1 MKRKWFAK
9 CLSLLLSTLTLF
21 ALTPSLWAGDFSADV
36 VETHGGKVETFRIQ
50 VLQGRYLLQKRE
62 DGKQLHII
70 VDPAA
75 NLTRIVIP
83 AEKTY
88 YELPADDLFSLINN
102 PFQAARVSAS
112 RYETRSMG
120 RETLQGFDCSKTL
133 IHSAGQD
140 LMTLWTSDES
150 LVPLKLRLNSDPP
163 RQVELVNL
171 KPGAVDAALF
181 QIPGDFKKKP
191 HPSQKKRAPDP
202 ATLSAITGSVSGE
215 APWGRR
221 VKAGGELRVK
231 VDKMRRVRVRVI
243 NLLKSEAEIVVLP
256 FHQGK
261 QRENIGVTPRKL
273 EHKGS
278 SFNRGFNKDRDMFG
292 DAFQVDEVVVK
303 VSSGLVHVVVD
314 QPDKRVRDLY
324 NRGGVTTWEG
334 LSPDRATR
342 LTMTGDNP
350 DGDTTSGKILV
361 RNDKAKTRENLPFEV
376 KNGETKVW
384 TFDVEK
390 GYDVLQISVPSGQG
404 SLRIH
409 IEQPV
414 TAIPEVKRV
423 QPPSSPVQPTKA
435 KSKPVVKS
443 PSGQSQTV
451 MPARMVLVLDAS
463 GSMWGQIEGKAKIT
477 IAKEVMA
484 DLISE
489 LPTDFQTGLM
499 VYGHRRKGDCADIE
513 MLMPVGPH
521 NAVAMNAKVQ
531 GISPKGKTPLSES
544 VRQAA
549 KALRYT
555 EERASVVLLSDG
567 LETCHAD
574 PCALAAELA
583 MSGVDFTV
591 HVIGFDISQEEQTR
605 LRCMADRTGGL
616 FLAASD
622 AQTLRDA
629 LLKTLDEVR
638 EPPPPVVK
646 DPGEARLTG
655 PASVPVG
662 AAFQVGWEGPDS
674 HNDYVAIAKK
684 EPRDSAFI
692 DYAYTSR
699 GNPLELVAPGVAGE
713 YELRYLHAHSNRII
727 GRRAIQVTP
736 VQAEVKVS
744 QSANV
749 AAEIEVAWSGPA
761 YRSDYIT
768 IAKVGDVAGR
778 YDNYAYTSK
787 GTPAKLWAPAEPGQ
801 YEVRYILS
809 RGTQVL
815 ARAPLTV
822 KSVTAQVQPPATA
835 NVAARFEVTW
845 QGPDNGAD
853 YITIAN
859 SEDVA
864 GRYDNYAYTRKGS
877 PATLIAPSE
886 PGDYEVRY
894 IQARGTKMLAS
905 APITIQAVSA
915 QVQPPVSANAAAR
928 FEVTWQG
935 PDNEGDYIT
944 IANSEDVAGR
954 YDNYA
959 YTRKGSPAALIAP
972 SEPGDYEVRYI
983 QARGTKMLASAPITI
998 QAVSALVQPPAS
1010 ADMGAEFE
1018 VVWSGPDNQGDYITV
1033 APPGDVPGR
1042 YDNYAYTRKGTPAKL
1057 LAPSEPGRYEV
1068 RYIQAK
1074 GTKLLAKASI
1084 TVNAVSAKVVPPAS
1098 AKAGEVFQV
1107 TWQGPDYQGDYLT
1120 VALPGDSPGRYDNY
1134 VYTRTGSPASLK
1146 APTKPGE
1153 YEVRYILARGVKI
1166 LAKRALKVIK

>member
-1 MKRKWFAK
+1 MKRMWFAK
-9 CLSLLLSTLTLF
+9 CLSLFFSTLMLF
-21 ALTPSLWAGDFSADV
+21 ALAPSLQAGDFTADV
-36 VETHGGKVETFRIQ
+36 VETHGGKVETYK
-50 VLQGRYLLQKRE
+50 VLVSQGRYLLQMRE

-70 VDPAA
+70 VNPAA

-83 AEKTY
+83 AEKIY
-88 YELPADDLFSLINN
+88 YELPADNLFSLINN
-102 PFQAARVSAS
+102 PFQSAQVSAS
-112 RYETRSMG
+112 RYETRSLG

-150 LVPLKLRLNSDPP
+150 LVPLKLSLNSDPP

-171 KPGAVDAALF
+171 KSGAVDAALL

-191 HPSQKKRAPDP
+191 HPSQKRRAPDP
-202 ATLSAITGSVSGE
+202 ATLFAVTGSVSGK

-221 VKAGGELRVK
+221 VKAGAELRVE
-231 VDKMRRVRVRVI
+231 VDKTRKARVRVI

-273 EHKGS
+273 EYKGS
-278 SFNRGFNKDRDMFG
+278 SFSREFNKDRDMFG
-292 DAFQVDEVVVK
+292 SSFAVDEVVIK
-303 VSSGLVHVVVD
+303 VSKGLAHVVVD
-314 QPDKRVRDLY
+314 QPGKEVRDLY
-324 NRGGVTTWEG
+324 NRGGVTTWER

-342 LTMTGDNP
+342 LSMTGDNP

-361 RNDKAKTRENLPFEV
+361 RNDKAKTREDLPFEV

-384 TFDVEK
+384 TFDADK
-390 GYDVLQISVPSGQG
+390 GYDILQITVPSGQG
-404 SLRIH
+404 SMRIR
-409 IEQPV
+409 IDE
-414 TAIPEVKRV
+414 
-423 QPPSSPVQPTKA
+423 SGTKA
-435 KSKPVVKS
+435 AAAPSVRAVSTPATKPVAKPTPAATAKVE
-443 PSGQSQTV
+443 
-451 MPARMVLVLDAS
+451 PARMVLVLDAS
-463 GSMWGQIEGKAKIT
+463 GSMWGQIKGKAKIT
-477 IAKEVMA
+477 IAKAVMA
-484 DLISE
+484 DLIRE

-499 VYGHRRKGDCADIE
+499 VYGHRRKGDCDDIE

-555 EERASVVLLSDG
+555 EERASVVLVSDG

-629 LLKTLDEVR
+629 LSKTLDEVR

-674 HNDYVAIAKK
+674 HNDYVAIAQK

-692 DYAYTSR
+692 DYAYTSI
-699 GNPLELVAPGVAGE
+699 GNPLELVAPGKAGE
-713 YELRYLHAHSNRII
+713 YELRYLHAHSSRII
-727 GRRAIQVTP
+727 GRRVIQVTP
-736 VQAEVKVS
+736 VQAEVKAPP
-744 QSANV
+744 SANV
-749 AAEIEVAWSGPA
+749 ASEIEVAWSGPA

-809 RGTQVL
+809 RGTQML
-815 ARAPLTV
+815 ARAPITV
-822 KSVTAQVQPPATA
+822 KSVTAQVQTPATA
-835 NVAARFEVTW
+835 NAAARFEVTW
-845 QGPDNGAD
+845 QGPDNKGD

-859 SEDVA
+859 PEDVA
-864 GRYDNYAYTRKGS
+864 GRYDNYAYTHKGS
-877 PATLIAPSE
+877 PATLTAPSE
-886 PGDYEVRY
+886 PGVYEVRY

-915 QVQPPVSANAAAR
+915 QVRPPATANAAAG

-935 PDNEGDYIT
+935 PDNKGDYIT
-944 IANSEDVAGR
+944 IANPEDVA
-954 YDNYA
+954 
-959 YTRKGSPAALIAP
+959 
-972 SEPGDYEVRYI
+972 
-983 QARGTKMLASAPITI
+983 
-998 QAVSALVQPPAS
+998 
-1010 ADMGAEFE
+1010 
-1018 VVWSGPDNQGDYITV
+1018 
-1033 APPGDVPGR
+1033 GR

-1057 LAPSEPGRYEV
+1057 LAPSEPGQYEV

-1074 GTKLLAKASI
+1074 GTKLLAKSMI
-1084 TVNAVSAKVVPPAS
+1084 TVNAVSAEVVPPVS
-1098 AKAGEVFQV
+1098 AKAGEYFQV
-1107 TWQGPDYQGDYLT
+1107 AWQGPAYQSDYIT
-1120 VALPGDSPGRYDNY
+1120 VALSGDSPGRYDNY
-1134 VYTRTGSPASLK
+1134 VYTRTGSPARLK

-1153 YEVRYILARGVKI
+1153 YEVRYIMARGTKI

>member
-1 MKRKWFAK
+1 M
-9 CLSLLLSTLTLF
+9 LLSTLTLF

-36 VETHGGKVETFRIQ
+36 VETHGGKVENFNIQ

-70 VDPAA
+70 VDQAA

-83 AEKTY
+83 AEKIY
-88 YELPADDLFSLINN
+88 YELPADDLFSLIND

-112 RYETRSMG
+112 RYETRSVG
-120 RETLQGFDCSKTL
+120 RETLQGFDCNKTL

-140 LMTLWTSDES
+140 LMTLWMSDES
-150 LVPLKLRLNSDPP
+150 LVPLKLSLNRDPP

-171 KPGAVDAALF
+171 KPGAVNSALF

-191 HPSQKKRAPDP
+191 HPAQKKRAPDP
-202 ATLSAITGSVSGE
+202 ATLSAVTGSVSGE

-221 VKAGGELRVK
+221 VKAGGELRIK

-243 NLLKSEAEIVVLP
+243 NLLKSEAETTVLP

-261 QRENIGVTPRKL
+261 QRENIGVTLQKL
-273 EHKGS
+273 EYKGS
-278 SFNRGFNKDRDMFG
+278 SFNREFNKDRDMFG

-303 VSSGLVHVVVD
+303 VSKGLAHVVVD
-314 QPDKRVRDLY
+314 QPGKEVRDLF
-324 NRGGVTTWEG
+324 NRGGVTTWERISPERDTH
-334 LSPDRATR
+334 LS
-342 LTMTGDNP
+342 MTGDNP
-350 DGDTTSGKILV
+350 DGDTTSGEILV
-361 RNDKAKTRENLPFEV
+361 RNDKAKTREKLPFEV

-384 TFDVEK
+384 TFGADK
-390 GYDVLQISVPSGQG
+390 GYDVLQITVPVGQG
-404 SLRIH
+404 GMRIR
-409 IEQPV
+409 IDE
-414 TAIPEVKRV
+414 
-423 QPPSSPVQPTKA
+423 SGTKA
-435 KSKPVVKS
+435 VAAPVVRAVSTPATKPVVK
-443 PSGQSQTV
+443 PAPAATAKV
-451 MPARMVLVLDAS
+451 EPARMVLVLDAS
-463 GSMWGQIEGKAKIT
+463 GSMWGQIKSKAKIT
-477 IAKEVMA
+477 IAKAVMA

-499 VYGHRRKGDCADIE
+499 VYGHRRKGDCDDIE
-513 MLMPVGPH
+513 MLVPLGPH

-555 EERASVVLLSDG
+555 EERASVVLVSDG

-574 PCALAAELA
+574 PCALVAELA

-638 EPPPPVVK
+638 EPPPPVVE

-692 DYAYTSR
+692 DYAYTSKD
-699 GNPLELVAPGVAGE
+699 NPLELVAPGEAGE
-713 YELRYLHAHSNRII
+713 YELRYLHAHSSRII

-736 VQAEVKVS
+736 VQAEVKVP
-744 QSANV
+744 QSASV
-749 AAEIEVAWSGPA
+749 ATEIEVAWSGPA

-815 ARAPLTV
+815 ARAPFTV

-835 NVAARFEVTW
+835 NAAARFEVTW
-845 QGPDNGAD
+845 QGPDNKGD

-859 SEDVA
+859 IEDVA
-864 GRYDNYAYTRKGS
+864 GRYDNYAYTHKGS

-894 IQARGTKMLAS
+894 IQAKGTKMLAS
-905 APITIQAVSA
+905 APIS
-915 QVQPPVSANAAAR
+915 
-928 FEVTWQG
+928 
-935 PDNEGDYIT
+935 
-944 IANSEDVAGR
+944 
-954 YDNYA
+954 
-959 YTRKGSPAALIAP
+959 
-972 SEPGDYEVRYI
+972 
-983 QARGTKMLASAPITI
+983 I

-1018 VVWSGPDNQGDYITV
+1018 VVWSGPDNKGDYITV
-1033 APPGDVPGR
+1033 APPGDAPGR

-1057 LAPSEPGRYEV
+1057 FAPSEPGRYEV

-1084 TVNAVSAKVVPPAS
+1084 LVNAVSAEVVPPVS
-1098 AKAGEVFQV
+1098 AKAGKYFQV
-1107 TWQGPDYQGDYLT
+1107 AWQGPAYQSDYIT
-1120 VALPGDSPGRYDNY
+1120 VALSGDSPGRYDNY
-1134 VYTRTGSPASLK
+1134 VYTRTGSPARLK

-1153 YEVRYILARGVKI
+1153 YEVRYIMARGTKI

>member
-1 MKRKWFAK
+1 MLFY
-9 CLSLLLSTLTLF
+9 TLVLF
-21 ALTPSLWAGDFSADV
+21 ALAPSLWAGDFSADV
-36 VETHGGKVETFRIQ
+36 VETHGGKVETYKIQ
-50 VLQGRYLLQKRE
+50 VSQGRYLLQKRE

-88 YELPADDLFSLINN
+88 YELPADNLFSLINN

-112 RYETRSMG
+112 RYETRAVG
-120 RETLQGFDCSKTL
+120 RETLQGFDCSKTQ

-150 LVPLKLRLNSDPP
+150 LVPLKLSLNSDPP

-171 KPGAVDAALF
+171 KPGVVNAALF

-191 HPSQKKRAPDP
+191 HPTQKKRAPDP
-202 ATLSAITGSVSGE
+202 ATLSAVTGSVSGE

-221 VKAGGELRVK
+221 VRAGGELRVK
-231 VDKMRRVRVRVI
+231 VDKMRITRVRVI
-243 NLLKSEAEIVVLP
+243 NLLKSESETTVLP

-261 QRENIGVTPRKL
+261 QRENIGVTLQKL
-273 EHKGS
+273 EYKGS
-278 SFNRGFNKDRDMFG
+278 SFNREFNKDRGLFG
-292 DAFQVDEVVVK
+292 NTFQVDEVVVK
-303 VSSGLVHVVVD
+303 ISKGLAHVVVD
-314 QPDKRVRDLY
+314 QPGKKVRDLY
-324 NRGGVTTWEG
+324 NRGGVTTWER
-334 LSPDRATR
+334 LSPERGTR
-342 LTMTGDNP
+342 LTMIGDNL

-384 TFDVEK
+384 PFDAEK
-390 GYDVLQISVPSGQG
+390 GYDVLQITVPSGQG

-409 IEQPV
+409 IEQPAA
-414 TAIPEVKRV
+414 AIPEAKRV
-423 QPPSSPVQPTKA
+423 QPPSGQAQPVKA
-435 KSKPVVKS
+435 KPKPKPVVKS
-443 PSGQSQTV
+443 LSGQSQSV
-451 MPARMVLVLDAS
+451 VPARMVLVLDAS
-463 GSMWGQIEGKAKIT
+463 GSMWGQIKGKAKIT
-477 IAKEVMA
+477 IAKAVMA

-489 LPTDFQTGLM
+489 LPTDFHTGLM
-499 VYGHRRKGDCADIE
+499 VYGHRRKGDCEDIE

-521 NAVAMNAKVQ
+521 NAVTMNAKVQ

-555 EERASVVLLSDG
+555 EERASVVLVSDG

-629 LLKTLDEVR
+629 LFKTLDEVR
-638 EPPPPVVK
+638 EPPPPVVE
-646 DPGEARLTG
+646 DPGKAQLTG

-662 AAFQVGWEGPDS
+662 AAFQVGWEGPGS

-684 EPRDSAFI
+684 EPKDSAFI

-699 GNPLELVAPGVAGE
+699 GNPLELVAPGKVGE
-713 YELRYLHAHSNRII
+713 YELRYLHAHSSRII
-727 GRRAIQVTP
+727 GRRVIQVTP
-736 VQAEVKVS
+736 VQAEVKAPP
-744 QSANV
+744 SANV
-749 AAEIEVAWSGPA
+749 ASEIEVAWSGPA

-835 NVAARFEVTW
+835 NAAARFEVTW
-845 QGPDNGAD
+845 QGPDNQGD
-853 YITIAN
+853 YITIAKVG
-859 SEDVA
+859 DVV

-894 IQARGTKMLAS
+894 IQARGAKMLAS

-915 QVQPPVSANAAAR
+915 QVQPPATANAAAG
-928 FEVTWQG
+928 FEVVWQG
-935 PDNEGDYIT
+935 PDNQGDYIT
-944 IANSEDVAGR
+944 IATPKDSAGR

-959 YTRKGSPAALIAP
+959 YTRKGSPATLTAP
-972 SEPGDYEVRYI
+972 SEPGDFEVRYI

-998 QAVSALVQPPAS
+998 QAVSAQVKPPAS
-1010 ADMGAEFE
+1010 ADVGAGFE

-1042 YDNYAYTRKGTPAKL
+1042 YDNYAYTRKGTPVKL
-1057 LAPSEPGRYEV
+1057 LAPSEPGQYEV

-1084 TVNAVSAKVVPPAS
+1084 SVNAVSAEVVPPVS
-1098 AKAGEVFQV
+1098 AKAGEYFQV
-1107 TWQGPDYQGDYLT
+1107 VWQGPAYQSDYIT
-1120 VALPGDSPGRYDNY
+1120 VALPGDSPSRYDNY
-1134 VYTRTGSPASLK
+1134 AYTHRGSPARLK
-1146 APTKPGE
+1146 APAKPGE
-1153 YEVRYILARGVKI
+1153 YEVRYIMASGTKI
-1166 LAKRALKVIK
+1166 LAKRALKVTR

>member
-1 MKRKWFAK
+1 MKRVWCTE
-9 CLSLLLSTLTLF
+9 CLSLFFYTLVLF
-21 ALTPSLWAGDFSADV
+21 ALAPSLWAGDFSADV
-36 VETHGGKVETFRIQ
+36 VETHGNKVETYKIQ

-70 VDPAA
+70 VDPTA
-75 NLTRIVIP
+75 NLTRVVIP

-102 PFQAARVSAS
+102 PFQSARVSAS
-112 RYETRSMG
+112 RYETRAVG
-120 RETLQGFDCSKTL
+120 RETLQGFDCNKTL

-150 LVPLKLRLNSDPP
+150 LVPLKLSLNSDPP

-171 KPGAVDAALF
+171 KPGAVNAALL

-191 HPSQKKRAPDP
+191 HPAQKRRAPDP

-273 EHKGS
+273 EYKGS
-278 SFNRGFNKDRDMFG
+278 SFNREFNKDREMFG
-292 DAFQVDEVVVK
+292 SSFAVDEVVIK
-303 VSSGLVHVVVD
+303 VSKGLAHVVVD
-314 QPDKRVRDLY
+314 QPGKELRDLY
-324 NRGGVTTWEG
+324 NRGGVTTWERISPERDTQ
-334 LSPDRATR
+334 LS
-342 LTMTGDNP
+342 MTGDNP

-361 RNDKAKTRENLPFEV
+361 RNDKAKTREDMPFEV

-384 TFDVEK
+384 TFDADK
-390 GYDVLQISVPSGQG
+390 GYDILQITVPSGQG
-404 SLRIH
+404 SMRIR
-409 IEQPV
+409 IDE
-414 TAIPEVKRV
+414 
-423 QPPSSPVQPTKA
+423 SGTKA
-435 KSKPVVKS
+435 AAAPSVRAVSTPATKPVAKPTPAATAKVE
-443 PSGQSQTV
+443 
-451 MPARMVLVLDAS
+451 PARMVLVLDAS
-463 GSMWGQIEGKAKIT
+463 GSMWGQIKGKAKIT
-477 IAKEVMA
+477 IAKAVMA
-484 DLISE
+484 DLIRE

-499 VYGHRRKGDCADIE
+499 VYGHRRKGDCDDIE

-591 HVIGFDISQEEQTR
+591 HVIGFDITQEEQTR

-629 LLKTLDEVR
+629 LSKTLDEVR

-699 GNPLELVAPGVAGE
+699 GNPLELVAPGEAGE

-727 GRRAIQVTP
+727 GRMAIQVTP
-736 VQAEVKVS
+736 VQAEVRVS
-744 QSANV
+744 PSANV
-749 AAEIEVAWSGPA
+749 ATEIEVVWSGPA

-768 IAKVGDVAGR
+768 IAKVDDVAGR

-787 GTPAKLWAPAEPGQ
+787 GTPVKLWVPAEPGQ

-815 ARAPLTV
+815 ARTPLTA
-822 KSVTAQVQPPATA
+822 KSVTAQVQPPASA
-835 NVAARFEVTW
+835 NAAAGFEVAW
-845 QGPDNGAD
+845 QGPDNEGD
-853 YITIAN
+853 YITVAPPK
-859 SEDVA
+859 DVA

-894 IQARGTKMLAS
+894 IQARGTKLLAKAS
-905 APITIQAVSA
+905 ITIQAVSA
-915 QVQPPVSANAAAR
+915 QVQPP
-928 FEVTWQG
+928 
-935 PDNEGDYIT
+935 
-944 IANSEDVAGR
+944 
-954 YDNYA
+954 
-959 YTRKGSPAALIAP
+959 
-972 SEPGDYEVRYI
+972 
-983 QARGTKMLASAPITI
+983 
-998 QAVSALVQPPAS
+998 AS
-1010 ADMGAEFE
+1010 ADVGAGFE
-1018 VVWSGPDNQGDYITV
+1018 VAWQGPDNQGDYITV

-1042 YDNYAYTRKGTPAKL
+1042 YDNYVYTRKGTPAKL
-1057 LAPSEPGRYEV
+1057 LAPSEPGQYEV

-1074 GTKLLAKASI
+1074 GTKLLAKSMI
-1084 TVNAVSAKVVPPAS
+1084 TVNAVSAEVAPPAS
-1098 AKAGEVFQV
+1098 ARAGEIFQV

-1134 VYTRTGSPASLK
+1134 AYTSKSSPARLK
-1146 APTKPGE
+1146 APAKPGE
-1153 YEVRYILARGVKI
+1153 YEVRYIMARGTKI
-1166 LAKRALKVIK
+1166 LAKRVLKVIK

>member
-1 MKRKWFAK
+1 M
-9 CLSLLLSTLTLF
+9 
-21 ALTPSLWAGDFSADV
+21 
-36 VETHGGKVETFRIQ
+36 VETHGGKVETYKIQ
-50 VLQGRYLLQKRE
+50 ISQDRYLLQKRE

-70 VDPAA
+70 VDSAA

-83 AEKTY
+83 ADKIY
-88 YELPADDLFSLINN
+88 YELPADSLFSMVND
-102 PFQAARVSAS
+102 PFQSARVSAS
-112 RYETRSMG
+112 RYETRSLG
-120 RETLQGFDCSKTL
+120 RETLQGFDCNKTL

-150 LVPLKLRLNSDPP
+150 LVPLKLSLNSDPP

-171 KPGAVDAALF
+171 KQGAVSTALF

-191 HPSQKKRAPDP
+191 HPAQKKRAPDP
-202 ATLSAITGSVSGE
+202 ATLSAVTGSVSGE

-256 FHQGK
+256 FHQRK

-273 EHKGS
+273 EYKGS
-278 SFNRGFNKDRDMFG
+278 SFNREFNKDRGMFG
-292 DAFQVDEVVVK
+292 NTFQVDEVVVK
-303 VSSGLVHVVVD
+303 VSKGLAHVVVD
-314 QPDKRVRDLY
+314 QPGKEVRDLY
-324 NRGGVTTWEG
+324 NRGGVTTWER
-334 LSPDRATR
+334 LSPERGTR
-342 LTMTGDNP
+342 LTMIGDNL

-384 TFDVEK
+384 TFHADK
-390 GYDVLQISVPSGQG
+390 GYDVLQITVPSGQG

-409 IEQPV
+409 IEQPA
-414 TAIPEVKRV
+414 TAIPEAKRV
-423 QPPSSPVQPTKA
+423 QPPSGQTQPTKA
-435 KSKPVVKS
+435 KPKPVVKS
-443 PSGQSQTV
+443 PSGQSQSV
-451 MPARMVLVLDAS
+451 VLARMVLVLDAS
-463 GSMWGQIEGKAKIT
+463 GSMWGQIKGKAKIT
-477 IAKEVMA
+477 IAKAVMT

-499 VYGHRRKGDCADIE
+499 VYGHRRKGDCDDIE
-513 MLMPVGPH
+513 MLMPVGPR

-544 VRQAA
+544 ARQAA

-555 EERASVVLLSDG
+555 EERASVVLVSDG

-574 PCALAAELA
+574 PCALAAELS

-591 HVIGFDISQEEQTR
+591 HVIGFDISQEEQTW

-629 LLKTLDEVR
+629 LFKTLDEVR
-638 EPPPPVVK
+638 EAPPPVVE

-699 GNPLELVAPGVAGE
+699 GNPLELVAPGEVGE
-713 YELRYLHAHSNRII
+713 YELRYLHAHSSRII

-736 VQAEVKVS
+736 VQAEVRVP

-778 YDNYAYTSK
+778 YDNYAYT
-787 GTPAKLWAPAEPGQ
+787 
-801 YEVRYILS
+801 
-809 RGTQVL
+809 
-815 ARAPLTV
+815 
-822 KSVTAQVQPPATA
+822 
-835 NVAARFEVTW
+835 
-845 QGPDNGAD
+845 
-853 YITIAN
+853 
-859 SEDVA
+859 
-864 GRYDNYAYTRKGS
+864 RKGS
-877 PATLIAPSE
+877 PATLTAPSE
-886 PGDYEVRY
+886 SGDYEVRY
-894 IQARGTKMLAS
+894 IQAKGTKMLAS

-915 QVQPPVSANAAAR
+915 Q
-928 FEVTWQG
+928 
-935 PDNEGDYIT
+935 
-944 IANSEDVAGR
+944 
-954 YDNYA
+954 
-959 YTRKGSPAALIAP
+959 
-972 SEPGDYEVRYI
+972 
-983 QARGTKMLASAPITI
+983 
-998 QAVSALVQPPAS
+998 VQPPAS

-1042 YDNYAYTRKGTPAKL
+1042 YDNYVYTRKGTPAKL
-1057 LAPSEPGRYEV
+1057 LAPSEPGQYEV
-1068 RYIQAK
+1068 RYI
-1074 GTKLLAKASI
+1074 
-1084 TVNAVSAKVVPPAS
+1084 
-1098 AKAGEVFQV
+1098 
-1107 TWQGPDYQGDYLT
+1107 
-1120 VALPGDSPGRYDNY
+1120 
-1134 VYTRTGSPASLK
+1134 
-1146 APTKPGE
+1146 
-1153 YEVRYILARGVKI
+1153 
-1166 LAKRALKVIK
+1166 

>member
-1 MKRKWFAK
+1 VKRKWFAE

-36 VETHGGKVETFRIQ
+36 VETHGGKVETSKLQ
-50 VLQGRYLLQKRE
+50 VSQGRYLLQKKE

-70 VDPAA
+70 VDSAA
-75 NLTRIVIP
+75 NFTRIVIP
-83 AEKTY
+83 AEKIY
-88 YELPADDLFSLINN
+88 YELPADDLFSLIND

-112 RYETRSMG
+112 RYETRSLG
-120 RETLQGFDCSKTL
+120 RETLQGFDCNKTL

-140 LMTLWTSDES
+140 LMTLWMSDES
-150 LVPLKLRLNSDPP
+150 LVPLKLSLNSDPP
-163 RQVELVNL
+163 RKVELVNL
-171 KPGAVDAALF
+171 KQGAVDAALF

-191 HPSQKKRAPDP
+191 HPMQKKRAPDP
-202 ATLSAITGSVSGE
+202 ATLSAVTGSVSGE

-221 VKAGGELRVK
+221 VKAGGELRIK
-231 VDKMRRVRVRVI
+231 VDKTRRVRVRVT

-273 EHKGS
+273 EYKGS
-278 SFNRGFNKDRDMFG
+278 SFNREFNKDREMFG
-292 DAFQVDEVVVK
+292 DTFQVDEVVIE

-314 QPDKRVRDLY
+314 QPDKRMRDLY
-324 NRGGVTTWEG
+324 NRGGVTTWERISPERDTQ
-334 LSPDRATR
+334 LS
-342 LTMTGDNP
+342 MTGDNP
-350 DGDTTSGKILV
+350 DGDTTNGEILL
-361 RNDKAKTRENLPFEV
+361 RNDQTKAFEKLPFKL
-376 KNGETKVW
+376 KNGETKAW
-384 TFDVEK
+384 IFGGEK
-390 GYDVLQISVPSGQG
+390 GYNTLQITVPVGQG
-404 SLRIH
+404 SMRIR
-409 IEQPV
+409 IDE
-414 TAIPEVKRV
+414 
-423 QPPSSPVQPTKA
+423 SGTKA
-435 KSKPVVKS
+435 VVAPVVKAVSS
-443 PSGQSQTV
+443 PATKQVVKPAPAPTAKV
-451 MPARMVLVLDAS
+451 EPARMVLVLDAS
-463 GSMWGQIEGKAKIT
+463 GSMWGQIKGKAKIT
-477 IAKEVMA
+477 IAKAVMA

-499 VYGHRRKGDCADIE
+499 VYGHRRKGDCDDIE
-513 MLMPVGPH
+513 MLMPVGQH

-583 MSGVDFTV
+583 MSGVDFTA
-591 HVIGFDISQEEQTR
+591 HVIGFDITQEEQTR

-638 EPPPPVVK
+638 EPPPPVVE

-674 HNDYVAIAKK
+674 HNDYVAIAEK

-699 GNPLELVAPGVAGE
+699 GNPLELVAPGEAGE
-713 YELRYLHAHSNRII
+713 YELRYLHAHSSRII

-736 VQAEVKVS
+736 VQAEVKVP

-749 AAEIEVAWSGPA
+749 ATEIEVAWSGPA

-787 GTPAKLWAPAEPGQ
+787 GTPAKLWAPAGPGQ
-801 YEVRYILS
+801 YEARYILS

-815 ARAPLTV
+815 ARAPFTV
-822 KSVTAQVQPPATA
+822 KSVTAQVQPPTNA
-835 NVAARFEVTW
+835 NVASMFEVAW

-859 SEDVA
+859 PEDVA
-864 GRYDNYAYTRKGS
+864 GRYDNYAYARNGS
-877 PATLIAPSE
+877 PATLTAPSE

-894 IQARGTKMLAS
+894 IQARGTKMLAR
-905 APITIQAVSA
+905 APITIHAVSA
-915 QVQPPVSANAAAR
+915 QVQS
-928 FEVTWQG
+928 
-935 PDNEGDYIT
+935 
-944 IANSEDVAGR
+944 S
-954 YDNYA
+954 
-959 YTRKGSPAALIAP
+959 
-972 SEPGDYEVRYI
+972 
-983 QARGTKMLASAPITI
+983 
-998 QAVSALVQPPAS
+998 AS

-1018 VVWSGPDNQGDYITV
+1018 VVWQGPNNLGDYITV
-1033 APPGDVPGR
+1033 APPGDPPGR
-1042 YDNYAYTRKGTPAKL
+1042 YDNYAYTSKGTPARL
-1057 LAPSEPGRYEV
+1057 WAPSEPGQYEV

-1074 GTKLLAKASI
+1074 GTKLLAKMAI
-1084 TVNAVSAKVVPPAS
+1084 TVNAVNAEVVPPAS
-1098 AKAGEVFQV
+1098 ASAGEVFQV

-1134 VYTRTGSPASLK
+1134 VYTSKNSPARLK
-1146 APTKPGE
+1146 APAKPGE
-1153 YEVRYILARGVKI
+1153 YEVRYIMARGTKI
-1166 LAKRALKVIK
+1166 LAKRVLKVIE